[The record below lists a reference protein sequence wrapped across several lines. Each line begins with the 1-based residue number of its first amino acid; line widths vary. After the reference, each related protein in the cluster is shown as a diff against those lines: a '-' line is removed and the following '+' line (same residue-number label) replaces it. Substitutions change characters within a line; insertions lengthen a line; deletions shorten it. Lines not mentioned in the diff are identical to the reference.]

1 MTEYPRRLIEV
12 DLPIKEISAHARRE
26 KSLRHGHISTLHIWW
41 ARRPLA
47 ACRAVILAAL
57 WPDPADPL
65 CPVRFRVEA
74 ANVMKEWR
82 NRRGGP
88 QRNWSDPTAVRA
100 ALLDL
105 IAEFANWDNSTNPDY
120 LEAVRQLVQV
130 AHESLGGLAGSRP
143 LVADPFAGGGAI
155 PLESLRVGADA
166 FASDLNPV
174 SVLLNRVLLEY
185 IPRYGRL
192 LVDEVG
198 KWGAWVAKQLEVEM
212 ARYYP
217 PDPDGSSPDAFI
229 WARTVL
235 SEAPGEEQIPIEVP
249 LLRSMWLSNKP
260 SRRSALRWVRDQK
273 GQIQCDV
280 LTLTDATGVARR
292 VRRPRLEVFRP
303 KAAAEVEAGTSKG
316 GAATCPVSGFT
327 TSVERVR
334 EQLGRRSGGSADARM
349 ICVVAAAATGRGK
362 VYRGPTERDLR
373 GFKKAAR
380 ELKRRESA
388 RTSGLA
394 LMPDGQ
400 LNHLRGFFNVVLYG
414 MSTWGSLFSPRQ
426 GLALICLVELVR
438 KVGPQCHEGELGKA
452 VQTCLALA
460 LDRCADKCASV
471 VVWNIPGEKV
481 EHVFGRQALPMVWD
495 FAEANILADIG
506 WAGACQWVGK
516 VLDHN
521 VRSGLTAGTAALAS
535 ATAHPLPN
543 DTVDAVVTDPPYYA
557 AIPYADLSDFFYSW
571 LQRSVGD
578 IHPELFR
585 DSATPKE
592 DECVQLSHRAAM
604 YRNKDAAWF
613 EAMMA
618 KACGQARRIAKPEG
632 IGVFVFANKET
643 AGWEAMLAA
652 LVSSGWVITASWPID
667 TEMSTRLRAR
677 NSAVLAS
684 SVHLVCR
691 PRENPDGSVRSDLV
705 GDWRAVLR
713 ELPVRIHEWMPRLA
727 MEGVVGADAIFAC
740 LGPALEIFSR
750 YSRVE
755 KASGERV
762 ELREYLEQVWAA
774 IAREALSM
782 IFEDADA
789 TGLEED
795 SRLTAMWLWSLS
807 TSASGGNG
815 GASTT
820 DADEGDSADKDD
832 EAESTGKAKPRAGFS
847 LEFDAARKIAQGLG
861 AHLEDLGRVVEVKGD
876 QARLLSVAER
886 TRHLFGMDAERAP
899 ARRAKK
905 RQQLTLF
912 EELEAAEKDAG
923 WGDVGVP
930 SAGETTL
937 DRVHQT
943 MVLFAAGRSEALKR
957 FLVEEGIGRDARFW
971 KLAQSLSALY
981 PIGTDEKRWVDGV
994 LARKKGLGF

>member
-1 MTEYPRRLIEV
+1 
-12 DLPIKEISAHARRE
+12 
-26 KSLRHGHISTLHIWW
+26 
-41 ARRPLA
+41 
-47 ACRAVILAAL
+47 
-57 WPDPADPL
+57 
-65 CPVRFRVEA
+65 
-74 ANVMKEWR
+74 MKEWR
-82 NRRGGP
+82 DRRGGP

-100 ALLDL
+100 GLLDL
-105 IAEFANWDNSTNPDY
+105 IAEFANWDNSTDPDY
-120 LEAVRQLVQV
+120 LEAVRRLVRV
-130 AHESLGGLAGSRP
+130 AHESLGGSVDSRP

-174 SVLLNRVLLEY
+174 PVLLNKVLLEY

-192 LVDEVG
+192 LVEEVS
-198 KWGAWVAKQLEVEM
+198 KWGAWVAQQLEAEM
-212 ARYYP
+212 GRYYP
-217 PDPDGSSPDAFI
+217 PDKGGSSPNAFI

-235 SEAPGEEQIPIEVP
+235 SEAPGDGDMPTEVP
-249 LLRSMWLSNKP
+249 LLRSMWLANKP
-260 SRRSALRWVRDQK
+260 SRRWALRWVREQR
-273 GQIQCDV
+273 GEIQCDV
-280 LTLTDATGVARR
+280 LTLTDAAGVARR

-303 KAAAEVEAGTSKG
+303 KAASEVEDGTSKG
-316 GAATCPVSGFT
+316 GAATCPVTGFT

-334 EQLGRRSGGSADARM
+334 EQLKRRGGGAADARM
-349 ICVVAAAATGRGK
+349 VCVVADAATGPGR
-362 VYRGPTERDLR
+362 VYRNPTAHDLH
-373 GFKKAAR
+373 GFESAAR
-380 ELKRRESA
+380 ELLRRQAAS
-388 RTSGLA
+388 TGGSA
-394 LMPDGQ
+394 LMPDGR

-414 MSTWGSLFSPRQ
+414 MATWGSLFSPRQ
-426 GLALICLVELVR
+426 GLALTCLVELVR
-438 KVGPQCHEGELGKA
+438 KVRHQCGEGELGEA

-506 WAGACQWVGK
+506 WVGACRWVER

-521 VRSGLTAGTAALAS
+521 ARSRLTGGTAALAS

-543 DTVDAVVTDPPYYA
+543 DTADAVITDPPYYA

-571 LQRSVGD
+571 LQRSVGE
-578 IHPELFR
+578 IYPELFCG
-585 DSATPKE
+585 SATPKA

-604 YRNKDAAWF
+604 YRNKDGPWF

-618 KACGQARRIAKPEG
+618 KACGHARRIAKPEG
-632 IGVFVFANKET
+632 VGVFVFANKET

-667 TEMSTRLRAR
+667 PEMGTRLRAR

-691 PRENPDGSVRSDLV
+691 PREDPDGSLQSDSV

-713 ELPVRIHEWMPRLA
+713 ELPVRIHGWMPRLA
-727 MEGVVGADAIFAC
+727 REGVVGADAIFAC

-750 YSRVE
+750 YSHVE

-774 IAREALSM
+774 VAREALSM
-782 IFEDADA
+782 IFDAADA

-795 SRLTAMWLWSLS
+795 GRLTAMWLWTLS
-807 TSASGGNG
+807 TSADGERVASSVAGERDEDE
-815 GASTT
+815 ASTP
-820 DADEGDSADKDD
+820 
-832 EAESTGKAKPRAGFS
+832 KAKLGTGFR

-861 AHLEDLGRVVEVKGD
+861 AHLEDLGRVVEIKGE
-876 QARLLSVAER
+876 QARLLSVTER
-886 TRHLFGMDAERAP
+886 TQYLFGRDTERTP
-899 ARRAKK
+899 ARRTK
-905 RQQLTLF
+905 RQKQLTLF
-912 EELEAAEKDAG
+912 EELEAAEQDVG
-923 WGDVGVP
+923 WGDVGLP
-930 SAGETTL
+930 PAGETTL
-937 DRVHQT
+937 DRVHQA
-943 MVLFAAGRSEALKR
+943 MVLFAAGRSEAFRR
-957 FLVEEGIGRDARFW
+957 FLIEGGIGRDTRFW

-981 PIGTDEKRWVDGV
+981 PIGTEEKRWVDGV

>member
-1 MTEYPRRLIEV
+1 MTTEYPRRLIEV
-12 DLPIKEISAHARRE
+12 DLPIRVISAHARRE
-26 KSLRHGHISTLHIWW
+26 KSIRHGHISTLHIWW

-47 ACRAVILAAL
+47 ACRAVILGAL
-57 WPDPADPL
+57 WPDPADDH
-65 CPVRFRVEA
+65 CPQRFRIEA
-74 ANVMKEWR
+74 ATVMKEWR
-82 NRRGGP
+82 DRCGGP
-88 QRNWSDPTAVRA
+88 RRNWSDPTAVRA
-100 ALLDL
+100 GLLDL
-105 IAEFANWDNSTNPDY
+105 IAEFANWDNSTDPGY
-120 LEAVRQLVQV
+120 LEAVRRLVRV
-130 AHESLGGLAGSRP
+130 AHESLGGSVDGRP

-166 FASDLNPV
+166 FATDLNPV
-174 SVLLNRVLLEY
+174 PVLLNKVLLEY
-185 IPRYGRL
+185 IPRYGPL
-192 LVDEVG
+192 LVEEVS
-198 KWGAWVAKQLEVEM
+198 KWGAWVAQQLEAEM
-212 ARYYP
+212 RRYYP
-217 PDPDGSSPDAFI
+217 PDKAGSSPNAFI

-235 SEAPGEEQIPIEVP
+235 SEAPGDGEMPTEVP

-260 SRRSALRWVRDQK
+260 NRRWALRWVREQR

-280 LTLTDATGVARR
+280 LTLTDAAGVARR

-303 KAAAEVEAGTSKG
+303 KAASEVEDGTSKG
-316 GAATCPVSGFT
+316 GAATCPVTGFT

-334 EQLGRRSGGSADARM
+334 EQLKRRGGGAADARM
-349 ICVVAAAATGRGK
+349 VCVVADASTGRGR
-362 VYRGPTERDLR
+362 VYRNPTAHDLH
-373 GFKKAAR
+373 GFECAAR
-380 ELKRRESA
+380 ELLRRQSA
-388 RTSGLA
+388 RMGGSA
-394 LMPDGQ
+394 LMPDGR

-414 MSTWGSLFSPRQ
+414 MATWGSLFSPRQ
-426 GLALICLVELVR
+426 GLALTCLVELVR
-438 KVGPQCHEGELGKA
+438 KVRHQCGEGELGEA

-506 WAGACQWVGK
+506 WVGACRWVER

-521 VRSGLTAGTAALAS
+521 ARSGLTGGTAAQAS

-543 DTVDAVVTDPPYYA
+543 DTVDAVITDPPYYA

-571 LQRSVGD
+571 LQRSVGE
-578 IHPELFR
+578 IYPELF
-585 DSATPKE
+585 SGAATPKA

-604 YRNKDAAWF
+604 YRNKDGPWF

-632 IGVFVFANKET
+632 VGVFVFANKET

-667 TEMSTRLRAR
+667 TEMGTRLRAR

-691 PRENPDGSVRSDLV
+691 PREDPDGSLLSDSV

-713 ELPVRIHEWMPRLA
+713 ELPVRIHGWMPRLA
-727 MEGVVGADAIFAC
+727 REGVVGADAIFAC

-750 YSRVE
+750 YSHVE

-774 IAREALSM
+774 VAREALSM
-782 IFEDADA
+782 IFDAADA
-789 TGLEED
+789 AGLEED
-795 SRLTAMWLWSLS
+795 GRLTAMWLWTLS
-807 TSASGGNG
+807 TSAAGEREEDE
-815 GASTT
+815 ASTPK
-820 DADEGDSADKDD
+820 AKV
-832 EAESTGKAKPRAGFS
+832 STGFR

-861 AHLEDLGRVVEVKGD
+861 AHLEDLGRVVEITGD
-876 QARLLSVAER
+876 QARLLSVTER
-886 TRHLFGMDAERAP
+886 TRHLFGRDTERTP
-899 ARRAKK
+899 SRRTK
-905 RQQLTLF
+905 RQKQLTLF
-912 EELEAAEKDAG
+912 EELEAAEQDVG

-930 SAGETTL
+930 PAGETTL
-937 DRVHQT
+937 DRVHQA
-943 MVLFAAGRSEALKR
+943 MVLFAAGRSEGFRR
-957 FLVEEGIGRDARFW
+957 FLIEEGIGRDTRFW

-981 PIGTDEKRWVDGV
+981 PIGTEEKRWVDGV